1 MENTWEIHVFNGV
14 CGFNFFFLAKLRVF
28 CTHQHV
34 EVHEGAEH
42 EELGGLGV
50 KGLQLGDDDHDHV
63 AESDGQKP
71 GNIIFFKK
79 NLPNPSMPCS
89 VFNSL

>member
-1 MENTWEIHVFNGV
+1 MENTWKHS
-14 CGFNFFFLAKLRVF
+14 NFKLKKPTFFESKIVF

-50 KGLQLGDDDHDHV
+50 KGLQLGDDDHNHV
-63 AESDGQKP
+63 AEGDGEKP
-71 GNIIFFKK
+71 GKIILKIK
-79 NLPNPSMPCS
+79 LPNPSMPCMQC
-89 VFNSL
+89 L